1 MPKFE
6 ITFRDEIEVE
16 SEEEVVSALIQ
27 YLNDCVKF
35 EDVSAFGIYE
45 IKGKW
50 TLRS

>member
-35 EDVSAFGIYE
+35 EDVSAFGIYKLKE
-45 IKGKW
+45 NEDA
-50 TLRS
+50 